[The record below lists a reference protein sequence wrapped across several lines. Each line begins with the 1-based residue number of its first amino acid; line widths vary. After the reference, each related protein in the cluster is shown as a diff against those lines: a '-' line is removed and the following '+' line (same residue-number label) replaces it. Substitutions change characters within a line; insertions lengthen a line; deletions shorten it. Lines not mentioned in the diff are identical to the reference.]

1 LPHLFVEMNFNGAI
15 LSKKKF
21 VLTINEICITFSVIK
36 MKMTDK
42 KAGIT
47 MIIPCYNEAGSIAG
61 TVEKLAQVLR
71 AAGHD
76 FEIIVVDDGS
86 TDDSGDQVAR
96 LARPDVRVVRSD
108 FNLGYGASLKIGI
121 ENSRYDWIGITDAD
135 GTYPVERFPDFFPF
149 IDEYDMVV
157 GTRTGKVRAIPL
169 SRRPAKWFLNK
180 FSSYL
185 VNRKIIDVNSGMRLF
200 KKQVAQ
206 KYWKLFPDGFSFTTT
221 LTLSLVMGRHRIKE
235 VSIDYLKR
243 KGRSKIHPLK
253 DTYQFMLLI
262 LRITMLFNPLRI
274 FMPAF
279 FFTSLLTLVSL
290 VRDIYLVNLTDTS
303 VMLIIFSVIIL
314 LIGLLA
320 DLVDKRS

>member
-1 LPHLFVEMNFNGAI
+1 MA
-15 LSKKKF
+15 
-21 VLTINEICITFSVIK
+21 
-36 MKMTDK
+36 DK
-42 KAGIT
+42 RAGIS
-47 MIIPCYNEAGSIAG
+47 MIIPCFNEAGSIAG
-61 TVEKLAQVLR
+61 TVEKLVQVMR
-71 AAGHD
+71 AARHD
-76 FEIIVVDDGS
+76 FEIIAVDDGS
-86 TDDSGDQVAR
+86 TDDSGDEVGR
-96 LARPDVRVVRSD
+96 LALPEVRVVRSD

-135 GTYPVERFPDFFPF
+135 GTYPVGRFPDFLPF
-149 IDEYDMVV
+149 MEEYDMVV
-157 GTRTGKVRAIPL
+157 GTRTGKMRAIPL

-185 VNRKIIDVNSGMRLF
+185 VDRKIIDVNSGMRLF
-200 KKQVAQ
+200 KKEAAQ

-243 KGRSKIHPLK
+243 KGRSKIHPFK
-253 DTYQFMLLI
+253 DTYQFLLLI

-279 FFTSLLTLVSL
+279 FFTAFLTVLSL

-303 VMLIIFSVIIL
+303 VMLIIFSIIIL

-320 DLVDKRS
+320 DLINKRS